1 MMKGA
6 VVAHTDGLLRRMVA
20 AFLERDRPALR
31 ELFVDDLVAYVTNA
45 DAGADR
51 VDGSDAYID
60 RLLSLQ
66 APTLSIEVTQAVMVS
81 ADQALAMVEIRAERE
96 GRTLHNFAAFLGRE
110 RDGRIAEL
118 WMVDAKPAYSDEFW
132 Q

>member
-1 MMKGA
+1 
-6 VVAHTDGLLRRMVA
+6 VANTDELLRRLVA
-20 AFLERDRPALR
+20 AFLERDRAALR
-31 ELFVDDLVAYVTNA
+31 KLLADDLVAYITNA

-51 VDGSDAYID
+51 VDGNDAYID

-66 APTLSIEVTQAVMVS
+66 APTLSIEVTQAVMV
-81 ADQALAMVEIRAERE
+81 APDQALAMVEIRAERE
-96 GRTLHNFAAFLGRE
+96 ERTLHNFAAFLGRE
-110 RDGRIAEL
+110 RDGRIVEL